1 MTTPSKF
8 DMGGIPKTK
17 TGLVPASFR
26 RKMEDLSATTHWSQ
40 LPAKPKPPMY
50 PYRGDYVNERN
61 RKLQHDKKLVQKQTR
76 RLVEA
81 SKSRESD
88 RSGSTQR
95 VISSSGNTLSTPL
108 FGIVGQGI
116 PPYNV
121 SKEWDSYCKHISFH
135 KLSDDEQRAR
145 ARNKNEFVSYLR
157 SSAAK
162 RSETKGKEV
171 QQVVAE
177 TIVRQRKPPVPRL
190 SRLARSSEDK
200 ENLQHG
206 ACTHKGGQMKT
217 SEKESSP
224 KAGYLD
230 FISKKVDESPKQPI
244 ESKVTTAARITPNF
258 AADEDDDSKF
268 RSQIQ
273 RIVERAAEMVLKDQ
287 HKGHNDLT
295 SLDKGN
301 ATNTKKTSSKVS
313 RVGLCIDDKTT
324 SDVRRKT
331 KFVRNV
337 AARDA
342 EFFRR
347 QNEQVSILEEQAKS
361 MSSSVVSET
370 DWFSSSSYTTSVGPS
385 RDGDLMIDM
394 MPKVQRRPMT
404 NSLHG
409 IDSDS
414 CATSHLTDSESTS
427 INISGGAISCSI
439 GRLSVEEE
447 NSALNSATSW
457 NGIETLRVK
466 IQPHDAFERRHSID
480 ACPEETSPPQM
491 NPTIEPPRM
500 SREEEPLPRGYEHTL
515 LTRRNHGVTCEST
528 FTGDFMH
535 PGTVDE
541 ARCQNEIQE
550 SFIDDIFSLF
560 V

>member
-1 MTTPSKF
+1 M
-8 DMGGIPKTK
+8 
-17 TGLVPASFR
+17 
-26 RKMEDLSATTHWSQ
+26 
-40 LPAKPKPPMY
+40 
-50 PYRGDYVNERN
+50 NERN
-61 RKLQHDKKLVQKQTR
+61 RRLQHDKKLVQKQNR
-76 RLVEA
+76 RSVEA

-108 FGIVGQGI
+108 FAIVGQGI

-162 RSETKGKEV
+162 RSVTKDKEV

-190 SRLARSSEDK
+190 SRLARSSENK
-200 ENLQHG
+200 ENLEHG
-206 ACTHKGGQMKT
+206 ACTHKGGQMN
-217 SEKESSP
+217 SP

-244 ESKVTTAARITPNF
+244 ESNVTTAARITPHF
-258 AADEDDDSKF
+258 AADEDDDSRF

-273 RIVERAAEMVLKDQ
+273 RIVERAAEMVLKEQ

-295 SLDKGN
+295 SLDDKGN
-301 ATNTKKTSSKVS
+301 ATNNKKTSSKVS
-313 RVGLCIDDKTT
+313 RVGLCIDDKTAN
-324 SDVRRKT
+324 DLRRNT
-331 KFVRNV
+331 NIVRND
-337 AARDA
+337 AARDT

-347 QNEQVSILEEQAKS
+347 QNEQLSILEEQAKS

-414 CATSHLTDSESTS
+414 CATSHLTDSESAS
-427 INISGGAISCSI
+427 INISKAAISCRI
-439 GRLSVEEE
+439 GRLGVEEE
-447 NSALNSATSW
+447 DSALNSAISW

-466 IQPHDAFERRHSID
+466 IQPHDTFERRPSID
-480 ACPEETSPPQM
+480 ACPEDVSPPPM
-491 NPTIEPPRM
+491 NPTIEPQRVW
-500 SREEEPLPRGYEHTL
+500 REEEPLPRGYEHTL
-515 LTRRNHGVTCEST
+515 LTRRNHGLTCEST
-528 FTGDFMH
+528 DRGDIMH

>member
-1 MTTPSKF
+1 
-8 DMGGIPKTK
+8 MGGIPRTK

-61 RKLQHDKKLVQKQTR
+61 MKLRHDKKLVQKQNR
-76 RLVEA
+76 RSVEA

-95 VISSSGNTLSTPL
+95 VVSSSGNTLSTPL
-108 FGIVGQGI
+108 LDIVGQGI

-145 ARNKNEFVSYLR
+145 ARNKNKFVSYLR

-162 RSETKGKEV
+162 RSETKDKEV
-171 QQVVAE
+171 QQEVAE

-190 SRLARSSEDK
+190 SRLARSSENK

-217 SEKESSP
+217 GEKESSP

-230 FISKKVDESPKQPI
+230 FIAKKVDESPKQPI
-244 ESKVTTAARITPNF
+244 ESKVTTTARITPNF
-258 AADEDDDSKF
+258 AAEEDDESKF

-273 RIVERAAEMVLKDQ
+273 RIVERAADMVLKDQ
-287 HKGHNDLT
+287 HKGRNDLT
-295 SLDKGN
+295 SL
-301 ATNTKKTSSKVS
+301 TKKTSSKVS
-313 RVGLCIDDKTT
+313 RVGLCIDDRAA
-324 SDVRRKT
+324 SDIRRKT
-331 KFVRNV
+331 KFVRND
-337 AARDA
+337 AARDT

-347 QNEQVSILEEQAKS
+347 HEQLSILEEQAKS
-361 MSSSVVSET
+361 MSSSVFSET

-466 IQPHDAFERRHSID
+466 IQPHDAFERRHSIG

-491 NPTIEPPRM
+491 NPTIEPPRV

-515 LTRRNHGVTCEST
+515 LSRRNHGVACEST
-528 FTGDFMH
+528 YRGDIMH

-550 SFIDDIFSLF
+550 TFIDDIFSLF

>member
-26 RKMEDLSATTHWSQ
+26 RKMDDLSATTHWSQ

-61 RKLQHDKKLVQKQTR
+61 RKLRHDKKLVQKQNR
-76 RLVEA
+76 RSVEA

-95 VISSSGNTLSTPL
+95 VVSSSGNTLSTPL
-108 FGIVGQGI
+108 LDIVGQGI

-162 RSETKGKEV
+162 RSETKDKEV

-190 SRLARSSEDK
+190 SRLARSSENK

-217 SEKESSP
+217 GEKESSP

-230 FISKKVDESPKQPI
+230 FIAKKVDESPKQPI
-244 ESKVTTAARITPNF
+244 KSKVTTAARITPNF
-258 AADEDDDSKF
+258 AAEEDDDSKF

-273 RIVERAAEMVLKDQ
+273 RIVERAADMVLKDQ
-287 HKGHNDLT
+287 HKGRNDLT
-295 SLDKGN
+295 SL
-301 ATNTKKTSSKVS
+301 TKKTASNVS
-313 RVGLCIDDKTT
+313 RVGLCIDDRAAR
-324 SDVRRKT
+324 DVRRKT
-331 KFVRNV
+331 KFVRND
-337 AARDA
+337 AARDT

-347 QNEQVSILEEQAKS
+347 HEQLSILEEQAKS
-361 MSSSVVSET
+361 MSSSVFSET

-414 CATSHLTDSESTS
+414 CATSHLTDSESAS
-427 INISGGAISCSI
+427 INISKAAISCRI
-439 GRLSVEEE
+439 GRLGVEEE
-447 NSALNSATSW
+447 DSALNSATSW

-480 ACPEETSPPQM
+480 SCPEETSPPQM
-491 NPTIEPPRM
+491 NPTIEPPRV

-515 LTRRNHGVTCEST
+515 LSRRNHGVACEST
-528 FTGDFMH
+528 YRGDIMH
-535 PGTVDE
+535 SGTVDE